1 VIEADITPHRLG
13 QWFLCDDED
22 CTQIKPM
29 TNALSQTDEAADP
42 DVIMVDS
49 ASELESEA
57 IDVDTQP
64 RER

>member
-1 VIEADITPHRLG
+1 
-13 QWFLCDDED
+13 
-22 CTQIKPM
+22 M

-57 IDVDTQP
+57 IDVDTPP